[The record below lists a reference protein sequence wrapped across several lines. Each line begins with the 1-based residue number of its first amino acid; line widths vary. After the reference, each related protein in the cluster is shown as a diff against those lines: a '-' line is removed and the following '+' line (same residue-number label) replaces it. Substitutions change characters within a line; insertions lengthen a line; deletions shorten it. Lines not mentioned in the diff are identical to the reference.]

1 MNEEILH
8 SIREEIRETIKTVV
22 NGKIDHLKEI
32 IDAHNMSHELDMVMV
47 RKNMEETKAHIEEVK
62 PILQGLNGAKLLGTG
77 LKWLAG
83 VGVAWIALRAILT
96 GNPIP

>member
-1 MNEEILH
+1 MNDEILH

-47 RKNMEETKAHIEEVK
+47 RKNLEETKAHIEEVK
-62 PILQGLNGAKLLGTG
+62 PYLEGLSGAKLLGTG
-77 LKWLAG
+77 LRWLAG